1 MPSISWHSL
10 RPGSPPTT
18 ISAPEI
24 RPAVASD
31 LEAVRAIYNEGI
43 EDRIAT
49 LDASP
54 KSPDDI
60 ADWWGQHEGF
70 PVVVATEAGRVL
82 GWASLNRFSGRCAH
96 ADIADLSVYVARSQ
110 RGRGIGAQLLRAL
123 EASAVSASF
132 HKIVLHALDANEW
145 GKRLYRKAG
154 FTEIGIFREHGM
166 LDGRR
171 VDVIAMEKI
180 IQVR

>member
-10 RPGSPPTT
+10 RVTSPPTT
-18 ISAPEI
+18 ISGLEI

-49 LDASP
+49 LDAAP
-54 KSPDDI
+54 KSANDI
-60 ADWWGQHEGF
+60 ADWWEQHEGF
-70 PVVVATEAGRVL
+70 PVVVATAAGSVV
-82 GWASLNRFSGRCAH
+82 GWAS
-96 ADIADLSVYVARSQ
+96 
-110 RGRGIGAQLLRAL
+110 
-123 EASAVSASF
+123 
-132 HKIVLHALDANEW
+132 
-145 GKRLYRKAG
+145 
-154 FTEIGIFREHGM
+154 
-166 LDGRR
+166 DGRR